1 MQSFGVFSAEPQQ
14 ADELFETPVAHF
26 TKEINW
32 SLAKPPFNGGLA
44 KLQLISLTHLPLVL
58 HIC

>member
-1 MQSFGVFSAEPQQ
+1 MQSFGVFSVEPH
-14 ADELFETPVAHF
+14 ELFETPVAHF